1 MQRKLAWTSTLQIS
15 LTLAMVNP
23 LLWWLI
29 DRSKVGIL
37 LSLTV
42 GLVGSMLL
50 LGFDPDLMPVPP
62 SSTLAAFTRS
72 FNESLDDEIPSSD
85 ARHEQQGLFA
95 NQEIVE
101 TGVWMLSV
109 LFCSCLCFGNI
120 GRRMARD
127 RMAVG
132 RGRWGGV
139 R

>member
-1 MQRKLAWTSTLQIS
+1 MA
-15 LTLAMVNP
+15 NP

-37 LSLTV
+37 LSTAA
-42 GLVGSMLL
+42 GLVGSVLL
-50 LGFDPDLMPVPP
+50 LGIDPDLMPVPP
-62 SSTLAAFTRS
+62 SSTLAAFTGR
-72 FNESLDDEIPSSD
+72 FNESFDDELPNTF
-85 ARHEQQGLFA
+85 RGEENFVH
-95 NQEIVE
+95 QELLE
-101 TGVWMLSV
+101 TGIWMLSV

-127 RMAVG
+127 RMAMG

>member
-1 MQRKLAWTSTLQIS
+1 
-15 LTLAMVNP
+15 MVNP

-37 LSLTV
+37 LSATV
-42 GLVGSMLL
+42 GLVGSLFL
-50 LGFDPDLMPVPP
+50 LGFDPNLMPVPP

-72 FNESLDDEIPSSD
+72 FNESLDGEASTSQQD
-85 ARHEQQGLFA
+85 APATGASLFA
-95 NQEIVE
+95 NQELLE
-101 TGVWMLSV
+101 TGIWMLSV

>member
-1 MQRKLAWTSTLQIS
+1 
-15 LTLAMVNP
+15 MVNP

-37 LSLTV
+37 LSTTV
-42 GLVGSMLL
+42 GLVGSILL
-50 LGFDPDLMPVPP
+50 LGLDPDLMPVPP
-62 SSTLAAFTRS
+62 SSTLAAFTRG
-72 FNESLDDEIPSSD
+72 FNESLDDEASTPPHQD
-85 ARHEQQGLFA
+85 HHAAGAGLLA
-95 NQEIVE
+95 NQELME
-101 TGVWMLSV
+101 TGIWMLSV